1 MLLGLGLSDDQVN
14 NANSCEDSSS
24 SSLGPMVTELNLI
37 GSIGGAAAEAAAAA
51 VMKAVPSPESEQEQ
65 RVFSCNYC
73 QRKFYSSQ
81 ALGGHQNAHKKERT
95 LAKRGGA
102 ALAGSNSGA
111 ATHFNVGAYNQHSHI
126 MHRYAATGMGPAAA
140 LYGSKRSLG
149 VQAHSR
155 VHKPYIGMMYGRQG
169 WAQPFR
175 HHQTSIGRMMLSE
188 EAYGRTMPAARF
200 GEVVVAGGG
209 LRWVGGGDS
218 GGGGGGGGSSLS
230 QLDVHAD
237 EPKLDLSL
245 KL

>member
-1 MLLGLGLSDDQVN
+1 
-14 NANSCEDSSS
+14 
-24 SSLGPMVTELNLI
+24 
-37 GSIGGAAAEAAAAA
+37 
-51 VMKAVPSPESEQEQ
+51 
-65 RVFSCNYC
+65 
-73 QRKFYSSQ
+73 
-81 ALGGHQNAHKKERT
+81 
-95 LAKRGGA
+95 
-102 ALAGSNSGA
+102 
-111 ATHFNVGAYNQHSHI
+111 
-126 MHRYAATGMGPAAA
+126 MGPTAA

-155 VHKPYIGMMYGRQG
+155 VHKPYVGMMYGR

-188 EAYGRTMPAARF
+188 EAYGRTMPAASF
-200 GEVVVAGGG
+200 GDVVVSGG

-218 GGGGGGGGSSLS
+218 GSGGGGSSLS